1 MIETLIFFVTL
12 LVSLLLLKFANGS
25 VSIRYLTGLNYIF
38 YRQLIISAL
47 IGAYLISLSLE
58 YSRWYSLDWEP
69 SIRFYGFLWVCYSL
83 IAILA
88 TFCLLKIIFFSK
100 GGKNNQLLYV
110 AFSQDRYNIGLIQ
123 KILFSLSLFGFL
135 YIYFNS
141 PSWPMLDAIM
151 GNSTEALTGRISFRN
166 DFRGSDFVKNL
177 ISFSCSSL
185 YFYISLS
192 RFLIHKN
199 GRAHLFTSFV
209 LVIFI
214 YTYNSQK
221 GAILNVSIGALIIYC
236 MAMGRLSIKLFLTS
250 LVLGVV
256 SIILLFS
263 VVKGIP
269 LKYLLDT
276 GGQLILGRLFLGN
289 IEGFFSTFQ
298 LFPEVIDADTSL
310 VGIPSII
317 QSGIAG
323 EKQEPSKLLLMK
335 FFDSSGVANGTSGF
349 ITSYFMAEAW
359 ANYNLLGLV
368 LSPVIVAI
376 NLFIVDYTIYRFG
389 KNILS
394 LTFYA
399 TMYLNFQL
407 HGEFV
412 GFLYFKYF
420 IFLFVS
426 ILPILFIYMTLY
438 MSNVMRRNKC

>member
-1 MIETLIFFVTL
+1 MIETLILFVTL

-25 VSIRYLTGLNYIF
+25 VSVRYLTGLNYIF
-38 YRQLIISAL
+38 YRQMIISAL

-69 SIRFYGFLWVCYSL
+69 SVRFYGFLWVCYSL

-88 TFCLLKIIFFSK
+88 TFCILKVIFVSK
-100 GGKNNQLLYV
+100 KYNKNQLLHIG
-110 AFSQDRYNIGLIQ
+110 FSQDKYNIELIQ
-123 KILFSLSLFGFL
+123 NILFSLSLFGFL

-151 GNSTEALTGRISFRN
+151 GNSADALTGRISFRN
-166 DFRGSDFVKNL
+166 DFRGSDFIKNL

-192 RFLIHKN
+192 RFFIRKN
-199 GRAHLFTSFV
+199 GRVHLLFSFLLV
-209 LVIFI
+209 LFI

-236 MAMGRLSIKLFLTS
+236 MAIGRLSLRLFFTS
-250 LVLGVV
+250 LILGVT

-298 LFPEVIDADTSL
+298 LFPKIIDADTSL
-310 VGIPSII
+310 VGIPSFI
-317 QSGIAG
+317 QGAISG

-335 FFDSSGVANGTSGF
+335 FFDSSGVENGTSGF

-376 NLFIVDYTIYRFG
+376 NLFIVDYSIYRFG
-389 KNILS
+389 KNTLS

-420 IFLFVS
+420 IFLLVS
-426 ILPILFIYMTLY
+426 ILPVLFVYMTFY
-438 MSNVMRRNKC
+438 KSNVMRKK